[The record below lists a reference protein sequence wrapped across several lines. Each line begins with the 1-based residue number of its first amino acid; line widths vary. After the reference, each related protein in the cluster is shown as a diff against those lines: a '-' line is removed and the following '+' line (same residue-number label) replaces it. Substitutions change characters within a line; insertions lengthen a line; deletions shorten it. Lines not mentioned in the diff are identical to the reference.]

1 MSTDIQISPSLQAFI
16 QALQAPVPLYLVGGG
31 VRNALLGLPEG
42 DYDLTGPLPPKEILH
57 LSKRAGFPAVLRS
70 SKMGTV
76 EIRLCGNIIE
86 YTPFRIESYPP
97 GGGHHPARVVFT
109 QSMEQDALRR
119 DFTVNALYADLA
131 TGRVLDPVN
140 GLADLAGRRLSTCRP
155 SAVETLRDDGLR
167 LLRMARFAGELGF
180 EIAPDLMQAAQRF
193 APQIHAISAPRIW
206 AECSKIVLADVKYQ
220 TPGGHARAMQALEVS
235 GVLYQLIPELKE
247 GKGVT
252 QNQIYHAFD
261 VLGHNLAAY
270 SASLP
275 EAALR
280 WSALLHDVGKPRAK
294 DETGRMIGHDA
305 IGAAMSAEI
314 LTRLGADNH
323 TVRLVHDLIARH
335 MFDLNGSAKLNTV
348 RKHFAVWGFPFA
360 EQLIAL
366 RRSDIAGSGR
376 PLVDMDT
383 AGKWEQIL
391 TQMRSQGCIDD
402 IRQLRISGAE
412 IMQACQLSPSPMV
425 GRIKQAL
432 FEQCAMDPE
441 KNDPR
446 WLVSMAPKVYSQ
458 LEQRR

>member
-1 MSTDIQISPSLQAFI
+1 MH
-16 QALQAPVPLYLVGGG
+16 
-31 VRNALLGLPEG
+31 E
-42 DYDLTGPLPPKEILH
+42 
-57 LSKRAGFPAVLRS
+57 
-70 SKMGTV
+70 
-76 EIRLCGNIIE
+76 
-86 YTPFRIESYPP
+86 
-97 GGGHHPARVVFT
+97 
-109 QSMEQDALRR
+109 
-119 DFTVNALYADLA
+119 
-131 TGRVLDPVN
+131 
-140 GLADLAGRRLSTCRP
+140 
-155 SAVETLRDDGLR
+155 
-167 LLRMARFAGELGF
+167 
-180 EIAPDLMQAAQRF
+180 
-193 APQIHAISAPRIW
+193 
-206 AECSKIVLADVKYQ
+206 
-220 TPGGHARAMQALEVS
+220 AMQALEVS

-261 VLGHNLAAY
+261 VCWGITW
-270 SASLP
+270 LP
-275 EAALR
+275 RCQPARAALR

-348 RKHFAVWGFPFA
+348 RKHFAVWGVSVCRA
-360 EQLIAL
+360 AHCCGAVTL
-366 RRSDIAGSGR
+366 RVLAGRWWIWIRLANGN
-376 PLVDMDT
+376 
-383 AGKWEQIL
+383 KFL

-441 KNDPR
+441 KTIHAGWFRWRPKCTLSWNGAVSNFGFAIFFPFSLLYFFKKGHTFVMAFLCLSTRGLAVQRAHLSVYIAIDPKIGKIN
-446 WLVSMAPKVYSQ
+446 V
-458 LEQRR
+458 